1 MRLQKV
7 KVTTLEA
14 DARNA
19 RRHGAVNIAAIRE
32 SLARFGQRK
41 PLVVWGRTVIAGNGT
56 LEAAVE
62 LGWEEIY
69 VAKVPSDWSESQAR
83 AFALADNKT
92 AELADW
98 DSGVLEGLLAD
109 LGGEGWDL
117 GALGFDLPDPGPV
130 LDPEVLDEFDP
141 TPPPAARTQV
151 GDVWLLGRHRV
162 VCGDSTDPAVVERAT
177 GGRAVDAVWTDPP
190 YGVGY
195 VGKTADALT
204 IDNDMLDTPALTAFL
219 AAALGAAYGAC
230 RVGAAWYVA
239 APHGPAGLA
248 FSTVLADLD
257 VWRHSLVWVKDILVM
272 GRADY
277 HYKHEP
283 IYYGWVPGGAHLWYA
298 DRKQTTVLE
307 FKRPTRSKEHPTMK
321 PVALIAYC
329 LENSTKRGDLVLDSF
344 GGSGSTL
351 LAAESLG
358 RDAALIELDPRYVD
372 VICRRWSEATGL
384 EPTLEAP

>member
-1 MRLQKV
+1 MKCSV
-7 KVTTLEA
+7 LEP
-14 DARNA
+14 DSRNA
-19 RRHGAVNIAAIRE
+19 RSHGAANIAAIRE
-32 SLARFGQRK
+32 SLERFGQRK
-41 PLVVWGRTVIAGNGT
+41 PLVVWGSTVIAGNGT
-56 LEAAVE
+56 LEAALA
-62 LGWEEIY
+62 LGWEHVY
-69 VAKVPSDWSESQAR
+69 VARVPEGWSEAQAR

-92 AELADW
+92 AELAEW
-98 DSGVLEGLLAD
+98 DDAVLEALLGELGAD
-109 LGGEGWDL
+109 GWDV
-117 GALGFDLPDPGPV
+117 GALGFDVPDSGPA

-141 TPPPAARTQV
+141 SPPPTPTAKT

-162 VCGDSTDPAVVERAT
+162 VCGDSKDPEVVAAAT
-177 GGRAVDAVWTDPP
+177 GGRAVDCVWTDPP
-190 YGVGY
+190 YGVAY

-219 AAALGAAYGAC
+219 AESLGAAFAAC
-230 RVGAAWYVA
+230 RTGAAWYVA

-257 VWRHSLVWVKDILVM
+257 VWRHSLVWVKDTLVM

-283 IYYGWVPGGAHLWYA
+283 LYYGWVPGGAHPWHS

-307 FKRPTRSKEHPTMK
+307 FKRPTRSKDHPTMK

-329 LENSTKRGDLVLDSF
+329 LENSTQRSDLVLDSF

-358 RDAALIELDPRYVD
+358 RDAAIIEVDPRYVD
-372 VICRRWSEATGL
+372 VICRRWAEATGL
-384 EPTLEAP
+384 EPTLEGA